1 MSKVVLN
8 LRESNFLS
16 ADVRWP
22 LGDLVAMASWF
33 TKKRFS
39 GGLLGLSSIL
49 CILLRVLRP
58 PKAVYRFSFFQ
69 SNSLVY
75 ATLRNGFLV
84 RQKDSQWA
92 CFKFVDLLILFD
104 VIFKSVW
111 RVCFL
116 YISIVSFFRVLS
128 GLLKCD
134 GYTRKAFSMN
144 NFLTKYIFSF
154 ISL

>member
-111 RVCFL
+111 RVFSLHFYCVFF
-116 YISIVSFFRVLS
+116 SSFKR
-128 GLLKCD
+128 
-134 GYTRKAFSMN
+134 AFEM
-144 NFLTKYIFSF
+144 
-154 ISL
+154 